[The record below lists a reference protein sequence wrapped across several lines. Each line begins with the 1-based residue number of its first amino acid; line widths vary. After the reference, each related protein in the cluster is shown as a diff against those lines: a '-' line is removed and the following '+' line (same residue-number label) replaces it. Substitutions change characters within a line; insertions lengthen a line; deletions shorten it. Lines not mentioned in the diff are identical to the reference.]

1 MSDLP
6 SRDRMK
12 PLAVSLRKGAVAPN
26 GLVEEIIVTIEARA
40 SGRLV
45 DREAIDRRAAQI
57 AVAEGI
63 SDHISAA
70 DDWEEWAAEAL
81 ALVDLCLVAAL
92 EQV

>member
-1 MSDLP
+1 MADLRNHSQP
-6 SRDRMK
+6 CFGDLHRPFQGEDGQWFCDDYRC
-12 PLAVSLRKGAVAPN
+12 PGGR
-26 GLVEEIIVTIEARA
+26 EVTIN
-40 SGRLV
+40 
-45 DREAIDRRAAQI
+45 RRAAQI